1 MFFLMSKL
9 LYVFTRPSSLVV
21 VFVLVGLLAR
31 RFAPVRLRP
40 WGGRLAGLGLFV
52 AFVGTLT
59 PLPGALL
66 WMLENRFPDQV
77 AANEPAPAGI
87 VVLGGGTDGH
97 MEALRGLP
105 RFLEG
110 AESVYEAARLARRW
124 PEVPIILTGS
134 GSGGIADDG
143 KDYSEAGTMARLLT
157 ESGIDPARLIL
168 ERRARTTWENALYS
182 RDMVHPAP
190 DARWILVTQAW
201 HMPRSI
207 GAFRAAG
214 WSGIAAHPAAYDLGL
229 RPPLRPQLLDGL
241 RMLDFAAKE
250 TFGLIGY
257 RSTGRSSAFW
267 PAP

>member
-1 MFFLMSKL
+1 MFFLVSKL
-9 LYVFTRPSSLVV
+9 LYLLTRPSSLAL
-21 VFVLVGLLAR
+21 VFGLVGLALR
-31 RFAPVRLRP
+31 RFAPARVRP
-40 WGGRLAGLGLFV
+40 WGGRLAGLGL
-52 AFVGTLT
+52 AIALLGMLT

-66 WMLENRFPDQV
+66 WTLENRFPDQV
-77 AANEPAPAGI
+77 SATEPAPAGI

-97 MEALRGLP
+97 MEEIRGLP

-124 PEVPIILTGS
+124 PGVPIVLTGS

-143 KDYSEAGTMARLLT
+143 TDYSEAGTMARLLT

-168 ERRARTTWENALYS
+168 ERRARTTWENALFS

-190 DARWILVTQAW
+190 GARWILVTQAW

-214 WSGIAAHPAAYDLGL
+214 WSGISAHPAAYELGL
-229 RPPLRPQLLDGL
+229 RPPLRPQFLDGL
-241 RMLDFAAKE
+241 RMLDFATKE
-250 TFGLIGY
+250 ILGLIGY
-257 RSTGRSSAFW
+257 RSTGRSSDFW